1 MGAHNGMSND
11 DNFQGTN
18 IDHLTKELALVFGQ
32 LKRVGHVFSPSKEL
46 RQSESNLLVY
56 LTYLCPPGSNGIKVS
71 DLSKQLKITSAAVT
85 HVIQSLEQI
94 GYITRTM
101 DASDRRSILVTATE
115 AGHEFVGARETE
127 LFERFQH
134 LREHLGADDAEQ
146 LIRILAKSIKFL
158 NTYEDSEASKR

>member
-1 MGAHNGMSND
+1 MSTD
-11 DNFQGTN
+11 DNIPESN
-18 IDHLTKELALVFGQ
+18 IDNMTKELALVFGQ
-32 LKRVGHVFSPSKEL
+32 LKRVGHVFSPSKDL

-56 LTYLCPPGSNGIKVS
+56 LTYLCPPGSSGIKVS

-85 HVIQSLEQI
+85 HVIQALEQN

-101 DASDRRSILVTATE
+101 DSSDRRSILVAATE
-115 AGHEFVGARETE
+115 YGHRYVEAREKE

-146 LIRILAKSIKFL
+146 LTRILAKSIKFL
-158 NTYEDSEASKR
+158 SQFEGNNDIRR